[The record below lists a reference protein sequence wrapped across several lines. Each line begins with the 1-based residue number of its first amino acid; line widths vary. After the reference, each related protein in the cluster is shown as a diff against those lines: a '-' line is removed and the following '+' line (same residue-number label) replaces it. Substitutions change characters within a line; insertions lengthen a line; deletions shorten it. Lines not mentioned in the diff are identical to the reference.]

1 MYLKY
6 YVKTMIVKLN
16 NIMIN
21 MIILYNLLIKHY
33 INNKKYIEYLNINIP
48 YLYVLNN
55 IVNFYM

>member
-1 MYLKY
+1 
-6 YVKTMIVKLN
+6 MIVKLN